1 MHRLCLL
8 LLCLLL
14 PQAYGQDDEHDLAYS
29 VGVELGERL
38 RDELPSLQL
47 QALVEGLQQAY
58 ANKPLA
64 IERTRMQQ
72 LLDQH
77 AEQLLA
83 NTDQQR
89 SAKLAEG
96 RFLASEKAKAG
107 VQVLAN
113 GVLMQQLRAGN
124 GAKPTAHSQVLVT
137 YKGYLADGSLFDQS
151 SGAQWF
157 KLDSVISGWQST
169 LPQMPVGAHW
179 RLVIPSAQ
187 AYGAQG
193 AGDLIAPFS
202 PLVFELQLLDTQQ

>member
-1 MHRLCLL
+1 MHRLSIF

-47 QALVEGLQQAY
+47 DALLAGLRQAY
-58 ANKPLA
+58 SNQPLSL
-64 IERTRMQQ
+64 ERERIQQ
-72 LLDQH
+72 LLDAH
-77 AEQLLA
+77 AAQLLA
-83 NTDQQR
+83 DTDQQR
-89 SAKLAEG
+89 AAKLAEG

-107 VQVLAN
+107 VQVLAD
-113 GVLMQQLRAGN
+113 GVLVQQLRAGS
-124 GAKPTAHSQVLVT
+124 GAKPTAHSRVQVT
-137 YKGYLADGSLFDQS
+137 YKGFLADGSLFDQS
-151 SGAQWF
+151 AGAQWF
-157 KLDSVISGWQST
+157 KLDSVISGWQSA
-169 LPQMPVGAHW
+169 LPQMPVGAYW

-202 PLVFELQLLDTQQ
+202 PLVFELELLNTQP